1 MVSGMSTKKNGL
13 LVEILTQLGIIIFET
28 RKGGG
33 MQTKMRLSLAQ
44 AVVGLGIVLLMG
56 APVAAQQ
63 VDFSHCQNDNAK
75 GSKNDGAIDACVW
88 GNGAINPNNSD
99 YAESDAIP
107 QRLLL
112 TGFDSPGNQTLVFR
126 YDFTKASVY
135 AFDFLVDADHTMP
148 SLLVNPCGNLPA
160 NPGLTFQECFDIYS
174 SAVATPIIS
183 DGFDAVAAREHPP
196 SRNLL
201 VGCIDGSGTPVAC
214 SATVTSIVHKDA
226 ASGNVIPDCF
236 QNCGN
241 SVAELTLQVNVPS
254 TDTVMGMWFGAHL
267 APAEDPNPGDPNQDG
282 WGPGFGASSAP
293 GASFDLRLVS
303 LNGASLGSLVNQVLN
318 GLVEDGHDADLSI
331 TKADSVDPV
340 TAGNELTYTLTVN
353 NNGPDTVTQV
363 LATDTLPSGVTF
375 VSAIPGRGS
384 CSENSGVIGC
394 ELGLMEPGDTVNIA
408 VTVVIPEAL
417 AGTTITNTAVVSGST
432 DDVPGNNTATENTT
446 VVAPTVPVDLSI
458 TKSDNGTDPVVA
470 GEQLTYTLTVTNNEA
485 AGSGIDATNV
495 VVTDTL
501 PGGTSYV
508 SAIPSQGSCTTN
520 PDNTVV
526 SCTLGDMLAGADATV
541 TIAVAVDPFRRMP
554 LLNTATV
561 TGDETDDVPGNN
573 SAEEPTAVAAQTDLS
588 ITKTD
593 DPDPVVAGNQLDYT
607 IVVTNLG
614 SSGSNEAEMVDN
626 LPPGVSFVSA
636 TASQG
641 TGCTYNEVQHQV
653 VCDLGDIPPDGTA
666 NMTVVVAVDPSTT
679 GGDNPETP
687 AVTETNV
694 IVNYASTRCNELTCT
709 EIDVDPTN
717 NSTWE
722 DTEISP
728 PAPATVDL
736 GVVKSDSP
744 GTVVAGEQLTYT
756 VDVTNHD
763 TANTATNVVMT
774 DPLPATVS
782 FVSAT
787 PTQGTCGAIG
797 NLVQCSLGD
806 LAPSAS
812 AQVVVVVDVSP
823 SAFEDLS
830 NTVTVSSDSL
840 EVDPD
845 VYPNSDTEIT
855 ALARVTDLGI
865 VKTGSPDPVTAGEFL
880 TYTLTVTSHGPSD
893 STGSTVTDTLPP
905 GVTYDDDLSSPRCDE
920 VSAGVVECNVSDL
933 PAGTDRS
940 FDIVVQVDPGT
951 TGPLTNTVVVVGQEA
966 EPDPDPNPNT
976 DQETTAVDA
985 SADLVLTKTA
995 STATVMTNAQFSY
1008 TIAVQN
1014 LGPSASSGGTITDNL
1029 PTDLTFVS
1037 ADTGC
1042 TYDGNAHSVTC
1053 TVQQLDVDAS
1063 QSFQITVQAPD
1074 APMELLNVATVVGN
1088 EPDPDTS
1095 NDSDEEPNTVIES
1108 TAGIPT
1114 VSEWGMILMVI
1125 LLAGAGLLR
1134 LRSS

>member
-1 MVSGMSTKKNGL
+1 MRSTIK
-13 LVEILTQLGIIIFET
+13 
-28 RKGGG
+28 
-33 MQTKMRLSLAQ
+33 LSLTRMTM
-44 AVVGLGIVLLMG
+44 AVGMVLLMG
-56 APVAAQQ
+56 APAVAQQ
-63 VDFSHCQNDNAK
+63 VDFSHCQNDNAQ
-75 GSKNDGAIDACVW
+75 GSKNDGIIDACVW

-112 TGFDSPGNQTLVFR
+112 TGFDSPGTQTVVFR
-126 YDFTKASVY
+126 YDFTKGSVY
-135 AFDFLVDADHTMP
+135 TFDFLVDADHTMP
-148 SLLVNPCGNLPA
+148 AILVNPCGNLPA
-160 NPGLTFQECFDIYS
+160 NPGLTFQQCFDIYS
-174 SAVATPIIS
+174 SAVPAPIIS

-201 VGCIDGSGTPVAC
+201 VGCIDGSGNPVAC

-236 QNCGN
+236 QNCGD
-241 SVAELTLQVNVPS
+241 SVAELTLQVNVPT
-254 TDTVMGMWFGAHL
+254 TDTVMGVWFGAHL
-267 APAEDPNPGDPNQDG
+267 APAADPNPGDPNQDG

-318 GLVEDGHDADLSI
+318 GLVEDGHDADLAI
-331 TKADSVDPV
+331 TKSDNVDPV
-340 TAGNELTYTLTVN
+340 TAGNELTYTVTVT

-363 LATDTLPSGVTF
+363 LATDTLPAGVTF
-375 VSAIPGRGS
+375 VSANPGQGS

-408 VTVVIPEAL
+408 ITVLVPEAL

-432 DDVPGNNTATENTT
+432 DDVPGNNTATEDTT
-446 VVAPTVPVDLSI
+446 VVAPTVPLDLSI
-458 TKSDNGTDPVVA
+458 SKTDSVDPVVA

-485 AGSGIDATNV
+485 VGSGIDATNV
-495 VVTDTL
+495 VVTDTV

-508 SAIPSQGSCTTN
+508 SATPSQGSCTTN
-520 PDNTVV
+520 PDQTVV
-526 SCTLGDMLAGADATV
+526 SCSLGDMLAGANATI
-541 TIAVAVDPFRRMP
+541 TIVVDVDPFRRPP

-561 TGDETDDVPGNN
+561 TGNETDDVPSNN
-573 SAEEPTAVAAQTDLS
+573 SAEEPTAIAAETDLS
-588 ITKTD
+588 ITKSD
-593 DPDPVVAGNQLDYT
+593 DPDPVVAGNQINYT

-614 SSGSNEAEMVDN
+614 SSGSNEAEMVDD

-641 TGCTYNEVQHQV
+641 TGCAYNEVQHQV
-653 VCDLGDIPPDGTA
+653 VCDLGNIPPGGTA
-666 NMTVVVAVDPSTT
+666 NVNVVVGVDPTTT

-687 AVTETNV
+687 DTTETDV
-694 IVNYASTRCNELTCT
+694 IVNYASTRCNELTCI

-722 DTEISP
+722 DTQIIP
-728 PAPATVDL
+728 PAPQTVDL
-736 GVVKSDSP
+736 GVVKTDSVDP
-744 GTVVAGEQLTYT
+744 VVAGEQLTYT
-756 VDVTNHD
+756 IDVTNHD
-763 TANTATNVVMT
+763 PTNTATNVVIS
-774 DPLPATVS
+774 DPLPVTVT

-787 PTQGTCGAIG
+787 PTQGTCGATG

-806 LAPSAS
+806 LAGGAS
-812 AQVVVVVDVSP
+812 AQVVVVVNVSA

-845 VYPNSDTEIT
+845 VNPNTDTEVT
-855 ALARVTDLGI
+855 TVAEVTDLGI
-865 VKTGSPDPVTAGEFL
+865 VKTDSPDPVTAGELL
-880 TYTLTVTSHGPSD
+880 TYTMTVTNYGPSD
-893 STGSTVTDTLPP
+893 STGSTVTDTLPA
-905 GVTYDDDLSSPRCDE
+905 GVTYDDGLSSPRCDE

-933 PAGTDRS
+933 PAGTSRT
-940 FDIVVQVDPGT
+940 FDIVVHVDPGT
-951 TGPLTNTVVVVGQEA
+951 TGPLTNTAVVVGQET
-966 EPDPDPNPNT
+966 EPVPDPNSNT

-985 SADLVLTKTA
+985 SADLALTKTA

-1029 PTDLTFVS
+1029 PAELSFVS
-1037 ADTGC
+1037 ADAGC
-1042 TYDGNAHSVTC
+1042 TYDANGHSVTC
-1053 TVQQLDVDAS
+1053 TVQPLDVGAS
-1063 QSFQITVQAPD
+1063 QSFQINVQAPD
-1074 APMELLNVATVVGN
+1074 TPMDLLNVATVVGN
-1088 EPDPDTS
+1088 EPDPDTG
-1095 NDSDEEPNTVIES
+1095 NDSDDEPNTVIES
-1108 TAGIPT
+1108 AAAIPT
-1114 VSEWGMILMVI
+1114 ISEWGMILMII

-1134 LRSS
+1134 LRSI